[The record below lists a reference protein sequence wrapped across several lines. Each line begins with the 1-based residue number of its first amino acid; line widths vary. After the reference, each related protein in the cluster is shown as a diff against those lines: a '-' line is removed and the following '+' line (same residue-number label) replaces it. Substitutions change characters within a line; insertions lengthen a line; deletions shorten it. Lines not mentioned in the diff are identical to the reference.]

1 MKNSNLYINFI
12 RFFYDIA
19 GDLDEYSLAELQRFG
34 NTCSLIQQVVLLL
47 VTALIAMDF
56 AGAASLLVLVTLLTI
71 GFAQNRLVKKLT
83 LDKVEIEAEQVA
95 ETKKRLFKRTL
106 WQVLTVIVLTIAIL
120 GFIWKIQDPQSVISD
135 AEFVFQFAPLMLGF
149 NTLFFFFF
157 FYLHNLGRIVVI
169 DEENIEPADETVPN
183 WLLAVYVGL
192 SITDILILIFLFTLT
207 PGDLLPLIMAG
218 LSLPVTIALAYL
230 DKRYKMGKTVLKKLG
245 FTK

>member
-34 NTCSLIQQVVLLL
+34 TTCSVIQQVVLLL
-47 VTALIAMDF
+47 VTALIAIDF
-56 AGAASLLVLVTLLTI
+56 VGAASLLALVTLLTI
-71 GFAQNRLVKKLT
+71 GFTQNRLVKKLT
-83 LDKVEIEAEQVA
+83 LDKIEIEAEQVA

-157 FYLHNLGRIVVI
+157 YLHNLGRIVVI
-169 DEENIEPADETVPN
+169 DEENIELADETVPN

-192 SITDILILIFLFTLT
+192 NITEILILIFLFTLT

-230 DKRYKMGKTVLKKLG
+230 DKRYKMSKAVLKKLV

>member
-56 AGAASLLVLVTLLTI
+56 AGAASLLALVTSLTI

-83 LDKVEIEAEQVA
+83 LDKVEIEADQVA
-95 ETKKRLFKRTL
+95 ETKKRLLKRTL
-106 WQVLTVIVLTIAIL
+106 WQVLAVIVLTIAIL
-120 GFIWKIQDPQSVISD
+120 AFIWKIQDPQSVISD

-149 NTLFFFFF
+149 NTLFSFFF
-157 FYLHNLGRIVVI
+157 FYLHNLGRIVVV
-169 DEENIEPADETVPN
+169 DEKNIEPAEETVPN
-183 WLLAVYVGL
+183 WLLAIYVGL
-192 SITDILILIFLFTLT
+192 NITIILILIFLFTLT
-207 PGDLLPLIMAG
+207 PGGLQPLIMAG
-218 LSLPVTIALAYL
+218 LSLPVTIALACL
-230 DKRYKMGKTVLKKLG
+230 DKRYKKGKALLKKLG
-245 FTK
+245 FAK